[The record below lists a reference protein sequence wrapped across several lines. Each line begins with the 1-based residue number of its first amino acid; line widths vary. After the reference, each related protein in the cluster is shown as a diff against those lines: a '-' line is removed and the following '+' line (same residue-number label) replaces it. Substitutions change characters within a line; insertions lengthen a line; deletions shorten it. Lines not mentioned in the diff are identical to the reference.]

1 MSPMGWE
8 ALGQWGEDAAR
19 IEPLYCDREQRKVHS
34 LPPCGGGAGR
44 GVNQAALCAT
54 IPSPPTSRV
63 SFGPRKGEGRRTQRS
78 SKASVLARSIG
89 N

>member
-19 IEPLYCDREQRKVHS
+19 IEPLYRDREQCIPS
-34 LPPCGGGAGR
+34 PLAR

-54 IPSPPTSRV
+54 IPSPPTSRA

-78 SKASVLARSIG
+78 GKASVLARSIG